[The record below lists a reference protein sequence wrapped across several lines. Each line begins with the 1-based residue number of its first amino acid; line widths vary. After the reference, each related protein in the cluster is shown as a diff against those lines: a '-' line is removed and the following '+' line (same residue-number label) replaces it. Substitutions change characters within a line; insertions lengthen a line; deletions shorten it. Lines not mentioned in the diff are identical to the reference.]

1 MSKYSKEIQ
10 DKTREWVS
18 NTFISSA
25 YYSLDSRMKHI
36 RNSFIRSGEDM
47 TLLGLIKTSY
57 NYSSFLPP
65 TGYSHCLD
73 EVYVDCGYKQ
83 IMSYEQFI
91 FAFPRIWYTTLFRLI
106 QEWKSQSTETELA
119 Y

>member
-10 DKTREWVS
+10 DKTREWVGT
-18 NTFISSA
+18 TFISTT
-25 YYSLDSRMKHI
+25 YTNLNDRMKCI
-36 RNSFIRSGEDM
+36 RKSFIRSGEDM

-57 NYSSFLPP
+57 NHSSFLPP

-91 FAFPRIWYTTLFRLI
+91 FAFPQIWYTTLFRLI
-106 QEWKSQSTETELA
+106 NEWESQCTETELA

>member
-18 NTFISSA
+18 NTFISST
-25 YYSLDSRMKHI
+25 YLSLDSRMKYI

-65 TGYSHCLD
+65 TGYSLCLD
-73 EVYVDCGYKQ
+73 DVYVDCGYKQ

-91 FAFPRIWYTTLFRLI
+91 FAFPQIWYTTLFRLI
-106 QEWKSQSTETELA
+106 QEWRSQSTETELA

>member
-10 DKTREWVS
+10 DKTRKWVGEIF
-18 NTFISSA
+18 TGLT
-25 YYSLDSRMKHI
+25 YSDPNDRMIYI
-36 RNSFIRSGEDM
+36 RNSFFRTGQDI
-47 TLLGLIKTSY
+47 TLLGLIKTSH
-57 NYSSFLPP
+57 NYSYFLPP
-65 TGYSHCLD
+65 TGYNQCLD

-91 FAFPRIWYTTLFRLI
+91 FALPQIWYTTLFRLI
-106 QEWKSQSTETELA
+106 QEWEAECSETELA

>member
-10 DKTREWVS
+10 DKTREWVGT
-18 NTFISSA
+18 TFSSST
-25 YYSLDSRMKHI
+25 YTNLDSRMKYI

-57 NYSSFLPP
+57 NYSAFLPP
-65 TGYSHCLD
+65 TGYSHYLD

-91 FAFPRIWYTTLFRLI
+91 FAFPQIWYTTLFRLI
-106 QEWKSQSTETELA
+106 QEWRAQSTETELA

>member
-10 DKTREWVS
+10 DKTREWVGDIITS
-18 NTFISSA
+18 TT
-25 YYSLDSRMKHI
+25 YSDLNDRMRYI
-36 RNSFIRSGEDM
+36 RNSFIRAGEDM

-57 NYSSFLPP
+57 EHSTFLPP
-65 TGYSHCLD
+65 TGYGHSLD
-73 EVYVDCGYKQ
+73 EVYEDCGYKQ

-91 FAFPRIWYTTLFRLI
+91 FALPQIWYTTLFRLI
-106 QEWKSQSTETELA
+106 QEWESQSTETELA